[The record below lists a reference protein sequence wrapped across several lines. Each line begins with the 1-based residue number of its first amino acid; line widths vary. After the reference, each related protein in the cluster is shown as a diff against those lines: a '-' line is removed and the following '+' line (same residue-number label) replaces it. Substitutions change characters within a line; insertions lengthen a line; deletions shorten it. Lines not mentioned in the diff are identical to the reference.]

1 MASAKLLSLS
11 LALGLLSTAGC
22 ARSTSSTDATA
33 SPNKSNGAPNP
44 DPRVGLRAGL
54 MDAQEAMWNV
64 RVVSKTPPS
73 AQFVGITNSDLAFS
87 GNYVIQGSYGGWQ
100 VWNIS
105 NPQSPSLETAYV
117 CPASQS
123 DVSVYKNLLFVSG
136 ENLTARLDC
145 GTQGVED
152 TVSTE
157 RLRGVRIFDITDIAH
172 PKSVGAV
179 QTCRGSHTHTVLVDP
194 KDQDNVYVYISGS
207 APVRS
212 PSELPGCV
220 SAPNDPNS
228 ALFRIEVIKV
238 PLAHPEQAAI
248 VSSPRIFNDLVKPP
262 AHGETP
268 EDIAAA
274 KKEAA
279 DARAAGEFT
288 AVIHDEE
295 VVLPH
300 EFTEPM
306 LDSI

>member
-1 MASAKLLSLS
+1 
-11 LALGLLSTAGC
+11 
-22 ARSTSSTDATA
+22 
-33 SPNKSNGAPNP
+33 
-44 DPRVGLRAGL
+44 
-54 MDAQEAMWNV
+54 MDAQEATWNV

-73 AQFVGITNSDLAFS
+73 PQFVGITNSDLAFT
-87 GNYVIQGSYGGWQ
+87 GHYAIQGSYGGWQ
-100 VWNIS
+100 VWDIS

-145 GTQGVED
+145 GTEGVSD

-212 PSELPGCV
+212 ASELPGCV

-248 VSSPRIFNDLVKPP
+248 VSSPRIFNNLVRPP
-262 AHGETP
+262 AHGETA
-268 EDIAAA
+268 EDIWR
-274 KKEAA
+274 K
-279 DARAAGEFT
+279 
-288 AVIHDEE
+288 
-295 VVLPH
+295 
-300 EFTEPM
+300 
-306 LDSI
+306 